1 MKVDLRWISRMTFLP
16 NPTPTPTPNPNP
28 DPDLRWMSRMTFL
41 RCLARSRRKVSVRTR
56 LRYLLTVRIRG
67 LGSDPKP
74 IPNQVAEEGE
84 DQGAVTV
91 LGVRVAERV
100 ELPP

>member
-1 MKVDLRWISRMTFLP
+1 MRARVRVGVGVRVRVRVWVVNLRWI
-16 NPTPTPTPNPNP
+16 
-28 DPDLRWMSRMTFL
+28 SRMTFL

>member
-1 MKVDLRWISRMTFLP
+1 MRVRVRVRVSVSVRVRVRSRAGR
-16 NPTPTPTPNPNP
+16 
-28 DPDLRWMSRMTFL
+28 LRWMSRMTFL

-74 IPNQVAEEGE
+74 IPNQVEEEGE

>member
-1 MKVDLRWISRMTFLP
+1 M
-16 NPTPTPTPNPNP
+16 
-28 DPDLRWMSRMTFL
+28 
-41 RCLARSRRKVSVRTR
+41 RTR
-56 LRYLLTVRIRG
+56 LRYLLTVRIGG

-74 IPNQVAEEGE
+74 IPNQVEAEGE